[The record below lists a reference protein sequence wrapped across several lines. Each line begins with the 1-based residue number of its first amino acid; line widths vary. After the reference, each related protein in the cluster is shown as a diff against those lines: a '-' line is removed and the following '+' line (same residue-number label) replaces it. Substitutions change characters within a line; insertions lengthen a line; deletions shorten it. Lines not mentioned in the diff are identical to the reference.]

1 MNKGKCRL
9 CLYAADSEI
18 ALLSRQ
24 MEALKQQKRGLMQ
37 KLLTGQMRVK
47 ATYEVLW
54 LYGNMGSESRVV
66 AYVYHASPPRLL
78 RGGCYSMTTITL
90 DVPDELAASLR
101 RAGDRLPE
109 LLALSLQQHTAGFC
123 RICILDFLASRPTAE
138 QIAAFG
144 PTPDMTERLR
154 TLLARQAA
162 GDITAVETTEL
173 DEYERIEYLM
183 ILIKAGNFPSL
194 THQM

>member
-1 MNKGKCRL
+1 
-9 CLYAADSEI
+9 
-18 ALLSRQ
+18 
-24 MEALKQQKRGLMQ
+24 
-37 KLLTGQMRVK
+37 
-47 ATYEVLW
+47 
-54 LYGNMGSESRVV
+54 
-66 AYVYHASPPRLL
+66 
-78 RGGCYSMTTITL
+78 MTTITL

-109 LLALSLQQHTAGFC
+109 LLALSLQQPALPASVY
-123 RICILDFLASRPTAE
+123 RYILDFLASQPTAE

-162 GDITAVETTEL
+162 GDITPVETAEL
-173 DEYERIEYLM
+173 DEYERIEHLM

-194 THQM
+194 TNQM